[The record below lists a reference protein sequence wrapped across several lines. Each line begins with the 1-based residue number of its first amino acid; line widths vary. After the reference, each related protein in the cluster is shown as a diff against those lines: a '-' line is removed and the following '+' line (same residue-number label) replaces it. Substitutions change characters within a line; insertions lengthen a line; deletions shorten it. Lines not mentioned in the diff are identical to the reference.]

1 MHVPRVQTP
10 GVRHSFTS
18 AGEKSRMA
26 GWTHFPHA
34 ASIIRLRASQLRG
47 QGISIQRGHRH
58 PGKGMRS
65 ILFLGLDRV
74 PFSPELTSPHRAHF
88 SSI

>member
-1 MHVPRVQTP
+1 MHVPWVQTP

-26 GWTHFPHA
+26 GWPHLPHA
-34 ASIIRLRASQLRG
+34 ASIIRLTASQLRG

-58 PGKGMRS
+58 PGKGKRS
-65 ILFLGLDRV
+65 FLLLG
-74 PFSPELTSPHRAHF
+74 PPT
-88 SSI
+88 

>member
-26 GWTHFPHA
+26 GWPHLPHA
-34 ASIIRLRASQLRG
+34 ASVIRLRASQL
-47 QGISIQRGHRH
+47 
-58 PGKGMRS
+58 
-65 ILFLGLDRV
+65 
-74 PFSPELTSPHRAHF
+74 
-88 SSI
+88 